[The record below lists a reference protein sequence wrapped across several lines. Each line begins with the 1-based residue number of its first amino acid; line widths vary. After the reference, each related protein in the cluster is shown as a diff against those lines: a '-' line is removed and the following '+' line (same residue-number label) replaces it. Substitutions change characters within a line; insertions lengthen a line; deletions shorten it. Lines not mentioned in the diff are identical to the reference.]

1 MEKKLYRLGE
11 VDYRITP
18 LPRFGV
24 ILEGPL
30 SDPVSG
36 GMTSEAPFAT
46 RGAHPLTSPLDY
58 LHQHLLVGP
67 NRESF
72 FELIRQQGLVICR
85 QIANDQPGY
94 RKVRGKSN
102 PHRLSPA
109 EYYHHDGSAGGSK
122 PLLVEIHLP
131 VQHHQRDIATAIAP
145 FPDVLRGM
153 WQALPTRLRIDSETA
168 EFFESFQQTCF
179 WNFDRAHYLA
189 QSSPPAPD
197 PPSIHAHWEQIQGR
211 ITRLVRKEYDAES
224 CRSYFREVDRLAGAF
239 DIGWQMGESRLM
251 LNNHPDLAL
260 TCQHRRAQDAN
271 RTAARQNGSLLKRWT
286 AEEYCC

>member
-1 MEKKLYRLGE
+1 VEKKLYRLGD
-11 VDYRITP
+11 VDYGITE

-30 SDPVSG
+30 NDPVSDCL
-36 GMTSEAPFAT
+36 TSGAPIAT
-46 RGAHPLTSPLDY
+46 GATGPLTSPQDY
-58 LHQHLLVGP
+58 LHQHLLVGS
-67 NRESF
+67 NRDSF
-72 FELIRQQGLVICR
+72 FELIRRQGLVICR

-109 EYYHHDGSAGGSK
+109 EYYHHDGSEGGNK

-153 WQALPTRLRIDSETA
+153 WQALPTRLRMDSEMV

-179 WNFDRAHYLA
+179 WDFDRANYLA
-189 QSSPPAPD
+189 QASAPAPD
-197 PPSIHAHWEQIQGR
+197 PPPIHSHWEQIQGR

-239 DIGWQMGESRLM
+239 DIAWQMGESRLM

-260 TCQHRRAQDAN
+260 TCQHRRALVAN
-271 RTAARQNGSLLKRWT
+271 RTADRQTGSLLKRWT
-286 AEEYCC
+286 AEEYC